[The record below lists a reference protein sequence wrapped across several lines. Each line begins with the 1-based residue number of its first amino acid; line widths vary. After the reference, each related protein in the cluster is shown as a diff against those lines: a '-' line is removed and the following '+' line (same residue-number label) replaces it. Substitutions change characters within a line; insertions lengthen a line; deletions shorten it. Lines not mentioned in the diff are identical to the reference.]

1 MKKWMSVFLA
11 FLGIKEFEKKDGKP
25 SLTEQQRKDL
35 SATFGEEVTKN
46 FEDYLAKGEAE
57 ESEDGDIVATLIQ
70 GITAQQKR
78 QADAFQA
85 KLDSVIKENGGLR
98 AVVEQLAKEGEPDLV
113 PEMDKTI
120 PRKADVPAVMR
131 VDMRKGHYAKVG
143 EFLKTGVNSAA
154 YNATT
159 IDVADLREEFG
170 TYLNNQRNLDLVR
183 QIMVEFTTAKYMT
196 TVLATTEWRAVQG
209 LITSVV
215 QQFSPVWTP
224 LGKTKFKPLTIKNRR
239 HKINFPIIPAEVLD
253 SYLFYLYD
261 ESLAPDQMPITKYI
275 TEKMLKPQI
284 LTDIELRMIAK
295 GKFVEHS
302 WGDAVENGPGTPPED
317 SMDGFET
324 ILVEAKAVAGTAN
337 DQGFNFFGQ
346 SINWKTATDKEVVG
360 FINAFVDWIN
370 PFYQSQNM
378 PVFCSADVYKRYK
391 RAYKNIWGA
400 YDGGNTQFGSDQID
414 YSNNVLVPLPSMY
427 RSPILFSTPK
437 QNFIKLRHK
446 NEVPNVIND
455 VQKHNYTV
463 KLFGEFWLA
472 AGYAIAE
479 GVFAYVPD
487 GYNPKTTITGA
498 FGAYTDYQEYH
509 MEEDGSGEGGSAGGG
524 I

>member
-1 MKKWMSVFLA
+1 MKKWMAVFLA

-85 KLDSVIKENGGLR
+85 KMDQVIKENGGLK
-98 AVVEQLAKEGEPDLV
+98 AVVDQLAKEGEPDLV

-131 VDMRKGHYAKVG
+131 VDMRKGHYAKAS

-215 QQFSPVWTP
+215 QQFTPVWTP

-253 SYLFYLYD
+253 AYLFYLYD

-275 TEKMLKPQI
+275 TEQMLKPQI

-295 GKFVEHS
+295 GKYVEHS

-324 ILVEAKAVAGTAN
+324 ILVESKALAGGA
-337 DQGFNFFGQ
+337 DDRGFNYFGQ
-346 SINWKTATDKEVVG
+346 SINWKTATDEEVVS

-370 PFYQSQNM
+370 PFYQYQN
-378 PVFCSADVYKRYK
+378 
-391 RAYKNIWGA
+391 
-400 YDGGNTQFGSDQID
+400 
-414 YSNNVLVPLPSMY
+414 
-427 RSPILFSTPK
+427 
-437 QNFIKLRHK
+437 
-446 NEVPNVIND
+446 
-455 VQKHNYTV
+455 
-463 KLFGEFWLA
+463 
-472 AGYAIAE
+472 
-479 GVFAYVPD
+479 
-487 GYNPKTTITGA
+487 
-498 FGAYTDYQEYH
+498 
-509 MEEDGSGEGGSAGGG
+509 
-524 I
+524 